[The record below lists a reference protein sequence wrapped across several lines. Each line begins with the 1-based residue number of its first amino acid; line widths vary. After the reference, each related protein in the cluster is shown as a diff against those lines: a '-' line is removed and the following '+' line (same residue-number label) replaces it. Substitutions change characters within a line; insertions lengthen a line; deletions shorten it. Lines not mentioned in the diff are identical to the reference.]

1 MYESL
6 PTDDAVAALAELAA
20 GGPVLEFGIGTGRL
34 ALPLV
39 RQGLTVHGV
48 DGSPDMV
55 NQLREKPGG
64 SDIPVEV
71 GDFADATTG
80 STYALVLLV
89 FHTIFALPSQEAQV
103 ACFRNA
109 AKHLRPAGRF
119 VVEAWVPDLGRF
131 RMGQAVAVLAV
142 DEDNVVLEAAAVHP
156 AEQTMTTTKV
166 RLGAGGVQL
175 FPANHRYAWPAEL
188 DLMAQL
194 AGLTLEHRW
203 ADWRR
208 TPFSDDSRT
217 HVSVYRKAA

>member
-109 AKHLRPAGRF
+109 AKH
-119 VVEAWVPDLGRF
+119 
-131 RMGQAVAVLAV
+131 
-142 DEDNVVLEAAAVHP
+142 
-156 AEQTMTTTKV
+156 
-166 RLGAGGVQL
+166 
-175 FPANHRYAWPAEL
+175 
-188 DLMAQL
+188 
-194 AGLTLEHRW
+194 
-203 ADWRR
+203 
-208 TPFSDDSRT
+208 
-217 HVSVYRKAA
+217 